1 MVVTTCYTNKVAKQV
16 KKRKALTKNGYI
28 SDLILSTL
36 GYLRAGASKT
46 AQFIDKFDKLFNA
59 FNSVSVTISQ
69 PFRHAI
75 TNTSQHLEFLQNAME
90 ILNGIL
96 KPDGKSVPCLEGC
109 KTSVNALL
117 KLWPEVNS
125 HRFKFQAHCR

>member
-1 MVVTTCYTNKVAKQV
+1 MTSFC
-16 KKRKALTKNGYI
+16 LH
-28 SDLILSTL
+28 
-36 GYLRAGASKT
+36 LRAGASKT
-46 AQFIDKFDKLFNA
+46 AQFIDKFDDKLFNA
-59 FNSVSVTISQ
+59 FNSSSQ

-90 ILNGIL
+90 ILNGIS

-125 HRFKFQAHCR
+125 HRFKFQAHCG